1 MELCAIQI
9 YKLNYNNLFNNLIL
23 IINLFVKIISWTWL
37 VFYFSIKLFS
47 QIISLIC
54 YCFPLKDLCSH
65 SVVQEDETLKKTCYL
80 TQGALMHEY
89 CKDKEGD
96 CLNDKALVCISQLP
110 NQHLTS

>member
-1 MELCAIQI
+1 MS
-9 YKLNYNNLFNNLIL
+9 KLL
-23 IINLFVKIISWTWL
+23 
-37 VFYFSIKLFS
+37 SIKLFS

-89 CKDKEGD
+89 CKDKDAD
-96 CLNDKALVCISQLP
+96 CLNDKALVCISSLINTLP
-110 NQHLTS
+110 HSVVAIHVADHIAYNNISIIQ